1 MEIPSSR
8 TDHWED
14 HHKFAARKGM
24 PPQLMRDVSVQTLT
38 ENGWRTVA
46 RCTGNWRRLL
56 ERSAGESVTA
66 TALRLVC
73 EKTWGDERAHLFEVR
88 VYRQHR

>member
-1 MEIPSSR
+1 
-8 TDHWED
+8 
-14 HHKFAARKGM
+14 M
-24 PPQLMRDVSVQTLT
+24 PPQLMRDVSVQTLGAD
-38 ENGWRTVA
+38 GWHTVA

-56 ERSAGESVTA
+56 ELHTDGAVTA
-66 TALRLVC
+66 AALRLVC